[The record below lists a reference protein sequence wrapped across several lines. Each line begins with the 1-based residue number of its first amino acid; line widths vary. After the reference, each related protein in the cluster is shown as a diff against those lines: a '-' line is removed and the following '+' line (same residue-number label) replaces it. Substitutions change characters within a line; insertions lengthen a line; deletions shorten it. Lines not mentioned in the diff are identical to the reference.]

1 MEDALLQL
9 NAAGHTD
16 PIVRAFEEMD
26 ENQNGDLNEQEFVN
40 GLYRIGIG
48 EGLTAAQMKH
58 VFKVLDDDNS
68 GYIDYNEFEDFLK
81 HGQTD
86 PICEFVQRHIRDRIA
101 ALITQSKQ
109 DRIVRGG
116 SMSAVDKVA
125 AEKLKALSEREQMMQ
140 ALQEAQQRQAGS
152 PTPKMRIQRSATA
165 DGDAPKAWREGF
177 SEEDQYRIQQLTSEV
192 GNILS
197 NAMS

>member
-1 MEDALLQL
+1 
-9 NAAGHTD
+9 
-16 PIVRAFEEMD
+16 MD
-26 ENQNGDLNEQEFVN
+26 EFCK
-40 GLYRIGIG
+40 GLYAIGIG
-48 EGLTAAQMKH
+48 EGLTTAQMRH

-116 SMSAVDKVA
+116 SMSAVDKA
-125 AEKLKALSEREQMMQ
+125 AAQKQQALSEREQMMR
-140 ALQEAQQRQAGS
+140 ALQEAQQQQAGGS
-152 PTPKMRIQRSATA
+152 PKMR
-165 DGDAPKAWREGF
+165 
-177 SEEDQYRIQQLTSEV
+177 V
-192 GNILS
+192 
-197 NAMS
+197 